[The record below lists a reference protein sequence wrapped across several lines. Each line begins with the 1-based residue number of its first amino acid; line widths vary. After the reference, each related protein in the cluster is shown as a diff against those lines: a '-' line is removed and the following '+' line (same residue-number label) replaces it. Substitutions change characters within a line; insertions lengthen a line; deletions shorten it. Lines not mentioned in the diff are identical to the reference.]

1 MEKYSYSAFA
11 YVYDELMDNVPYDA
25 WAEYLIGLLKENGV
39 EDGLVCELGCGTGQM
54 TRRLAAAGYDMIGI
68 DLSEEM
74 LDVARE
80 QEYGAYESE
89 GDFDEVEEVLDE
101 SVSDT
106 EKAFDDELGQKEVWE
121 VESEM
126 DANATEPSILYL
138 QQDMRSFELY
148 GTVSAVVSIC
158 DSMNYMTSDEELL
171 SVFRLVNNY
180 LDKEGVFIFDMNTE
194 YKYKELMGDTTIAEN
209 REDVS
214 FIWEN
219 LYDEEKRLNEYCLT
233 LFAKVEAEDEDEEN
247 GESGRTA
254 LYEKYEEV
262 HLQRAYPLEEV
273 KRLLSEAGMTFVAA
287 YDVLTHEAPGPE
299 CERMYIVAKEGHQSG
314 KTYL

>member
-39 EDGLVCELGCGTGQM
+39 ADGLVCELGCGTGQM

-80 QEYGAYESE
+80 QEYGAYE
-89 GDFDEVEEVLDE
+89 GDFEEEEVEE
-101 SVSDT
+101 
-106 EKAFDDELGQKEVWE
+106 
-121 VESEM
+121 
-126 DANATEPSILYL
+126 DAAEPSILYL
-138 QQDMRSFELY
+138 QQDMREFELY

-158 DSMNYMTSDEELL
+158 DSMNYMTSDEDLL
-171 SVFRLVNNY
+171 QVFRLVNNY
-180 LDKEGVFIFDMNTE
+180 LDKDGVFIFDMNTE

-219 LYDEEKRLNEYCLT
+219 LYDAEKRLNEYCLT
-233 LFAKVEAEDEDEEN
+233 LFAKAETEDEDEE
-247 GESGRTA
+247 GPA

-262 HLQRAYPLEEV
+262 HLQRAYPLAEV
-273 KRLLSEAGMTFVAA
+273 KRLLAEAGMTFVAA

-299 CERMYIVAKEGHQSG
+299 CERMYIVAREGHQDE
-314 KTYL
+314 KMYL

>member
-11 YVYDELMDNVPYDA
+11 YVYDELMDNVPYDE
-25 WAEYLIGLLKENGV
+25 WAAYLVELLKENGV
-39 EDGLVCELGCGTGQM
+39 EEGLVCELGCGTGQM

-74 LDVARE
+74 LDVARG
-80 QEYGAYESE
+80 QEYGAYEGE
-89 GDFDEVEEVLDE
+89 DDDEEELDE
-101 SVSDT
+101 SAMGEFEHEPDQEDEYADEPQADT
-106 EKAFDDELGQKEVWE
+106 A
-121 VESEM
+121 ES
-126 DANATEPSILYL
+126 SILYL
-138 QQDMRSFELY
+138 QQDMREFELY

-158 DSMNYMTSDEELL
+158 DSMNYMTTDEDLL
-171 SVFRLVNNY
+171 QVFRLVNNY
-180 LDKEGVFIFDMNTE
+180 LDKDGVFIFDMNTE

-219 LYDEEKRLNEYCLT
+219 LYDAEKRLNEYCLT
-233 LFAKVEAEDEDEEN
+233 LFAKAEQEDEAEEDV
-247 GESGRTA
+247 A
-254 LYEKYEEV
+254 PLYEKYEEV

-273 KRLLSEAGMTFVAA
+273 KRLLAEAGLTFVEA
-287 YDVLTHEAPGPE
+287 YDVLTHDAPGPE
-299 CERMYIVAKEGHQSG
+299 CERMYIVAREGHQAG

>member
-39 EDGLVCELGCGTGQM
+39 VEGLVCELGCGTGQM

-80 QEYGAYESE
+80 QEYGAYE
-89 GDFDEVEEVLDE
+89 GDFEEEEVEEDV
-101 SVSDT
+101 
-106 EKAFDDELGQKEVWE
+106 A
-121 VESEM
+121 
-126 DANATEPSILYL
+126 EPSILYL
-138 QQDMRSFELY
+138 QQDMREFELY

-158 DSMNYMTSDEELL
+158 DSMNYMTSDEDLL
-171 SVFRLVNNY
+171 SVFRVVNNY
-180 LDKEGVFIFDMNTE
+180 LDKDGVFIFDMNTE

-219 LYDEEKRLNEYCLT
+219 LYDAEKRLNEYCLT
-233 LFAKVEAEDEDEEN
+233 LFAKAETEDEDEE
-247 GESGRTA
+247 GPA

-262 HLQRAYPLEEV
+262 HLQRAYPLTEV
-273 KRLLSEAGMTFVAA
+273 KRLLAEAGMTFVAA

-299 CERMYIVAKEGHQSG
+299 CERMYIVAREGHQDG
-314 KTYL
+314 KMYL

>member
-25 WAEYLIGLLKENGV
+25 WAEYLIGLLKENDV
-39 EDGLVCELGCGTGQM
+39 PEGLVCELGCGTGQM

-80 QEYGAYESE
+80 QEYGAYEGE
-89 GDFDEVEEVLDE
+89 CEDIDEDA
-101 SVSDT
+101 DT
-106 EKAFDDELGQKEVWE
+106 A
-121 VESEM
+121 
-126 DANATEPSILYL
+126 EPSILYL
-138 QQDMRSFELY
+138 QQDMREFELY

-158 DSMNYMTSDEELL
+158 DSMNYMTSDEDLL

-180 LDKEGVFIFDMNTE
+180 LDKDGVFIFDMNTE

-219 LYDEEKRLNEYCLT
+219 LYDEEKQLNEYCLT
-233 LFAKVEAEDEDEEN
+233 LFAKAETEEDEE
-247 GESGRTA
+247 GGA
-254 LYEKYEEV
+254 PLYEKYEEV
-262 HLQRAYPLEEV
+262 HLQRAYPLSEV
-273 KRLLSEAGMTFVAA
+273 KRLLAEAGMSFVAA
-287 YDVLTHEAPGPE
+287 YDVLTHEEPGPE

>member
-39 EDGLVCELGCGTGQM
+39 SDGLVCELGCGTGQM
-54 TRRLAAAGYDMIGI
+54 TRRLSAAGYDMIGI

-80 QEYGAYESE
+80 QEYGAYEC
-89 GDFDEVEEVLDE
+89 DFEDIDEDADMPNGVSRDDFEEYNADWQGE
-101 SVSDT
+101 TADT
-106 EKAFDDELGQKEVWE
+106 
-121 VESEM
+121 
-126 DANATEPSILYL
+126 TEPSILYL
-138 QQDMRSFELY
+138 QQDMREFELY

-158 DSMNYMTSDEELL
+158 DSMNYMTSDEDLL

-180 LDKEGVFIFDMNTE
+180 LDKDGVFIFDMNTE

-233 LFAKVEAEDEDEEN
+233 LFAKAETEDEDEE
-247 GESGRTA
+247 GPA

-273 KRLLSEAGMTFVAA
+273 KRLLAEAGMTFVAA
-287 YDVLTHEAPGPE
+287 YDVLTREVPGPE

>member
-39 EDGLVCELGCGTGQM
+39 PEGLVCELGCGTGQM

-80 QEYGAYESE
+80 QEYGAYEGEFEDIDEEEDMPDAES
-89 GDFDEVEEVLDE
+89 GDNFEENGA
-101 SVSDT
+101 DT
-106 EKAFDDELGQKEVWE
+106 
-121 VESEM
+121 
-126 DANATEPSILYL
+126 TEPSILYL
-138 QQDMRSFELY
+138 QQDMREFELY

-158 DSMNYMTSDEELL
+158 DSMNYMISDEDLL

-180 LDKEGVFIFDMNTE
+180 LDKDGVFIFDMNTE

-233 LFAKVEAEDEDEEN
+233 LFAKAETEDADED
-247 GESGRTA
+247 GPA

-262 HLQRAYPLEEV
+262 HLQRAYPLAEV
-273 KRLLSEAGMTFVAA
+273 KRLLAEAGMTFVAA

-299 CERMYIVAKEGHQSG
+299 CERMYIVAREGHQDG

>member
-39 EDGLVCELGCGTGQM
+39 ADGLVCELGCGTGQM

-80 QEYGAYESE
+80 QEYGAYE
-89 GDFDEVEEVLDE
+89 GDFEEEEVEE
-101 SVSDT
+101 
-106 EKAFDDELGQKEVWE
+106 
-121 VESEM
+121 
-126 DANATEPSILYL
+126 DAAEPSILYL
-138 QQDMRSFELY
+138 QQDMREFELY

-158 DSMNYMTSDEELL
+158 DSMNYMTSDEDLL
-171 SVFRLVNNY
+171 QVFRLVNNY
-180 LDKEGVFIFDMNTE
+180 LDKDGVFIFDMNTE

-219 LYDEEKRLNEYCLT
+219 LYDAEKRLNEYCLT
-233 LFAKVEAEDEDEEN
+233 LFAKAETEDEDEE
-247 GESGRTA
+247 GPA

-262 HLQRAYPLEEV
+262 HLQRAYPLAEV
-273 KRLLSEAGMTFVAA
+273 KRLLAEAGMTFVAA

-299 CERMYIVAKEGHQSG
+299 CERMYIVAKEGYQDG

>member
-11 YVYDELMDNVPYDA
+11 YVYDELMDNVPYDD

-39 EDGLVCELGCGTGQM
+39 AEGLVCDLGCGTGQM

-80 QEYGAYESE
+80 QEYGAYEGE
-89 GDFDEVEEVLDE
+89 CDFAEVEFDE
-101 SVSDT
+101 S
-106 EKAFDDELGQKEVWE
+106 AP
-121 VESEM
+121 
-126 DANATEPSILYL
+126 DADASQPSILYL
-138 QQDMRSFELY
+138 QQDMREFELY

-158 DSMNYMTSDEELL
+158 DSMNYMTTDEDLL
-171 SVFRLVNNY
+171 QVFRLVNNY
-180 LDKEGVFIFDMNTE
+180 LDKDGVFIFDMNTE

-219 LYDEEKRLNEYCLT
+219 LYDAERRLNEYCLT
-233 LFAKVEAEDEDEEN
+233 LFAKVEAEDEEDDEEA
-247 GESGRTA
+247 EKTA
-254 LYEKYEEV
+254 LYEKFEEV
-262 HLQRAYPLEEV
+262 HLQRAYPLAEV
-273 KRLLSEAGMTFVAA
+273 KRLLAEAGMTFVAA
-287 YDVLTHEAPGPE
+287 YDVLTHEEPGPQ
-299 CERMYIVAKEGHQSG
+299 CERMYIVAREGHQDG

>member
-1 MEKYSYSAFA
+1 MEKCSYSAFA

-68 DLSEEM
+68 DLSEGM

-80 QEYGAYESE
+80 QEYGAYVGEYDFE
-89 GDFDEVEEVLDE
+89 GEPDADISDEEILLDGE
-101 SVSDT
+101 PDADT
-106 EKAFDDELGQKEVWE
+106 
-121 VESEM
+121 
-126 DANATEPSILYL
+126 TEPSILYL
-138 QQDMRSFELY
+138 QQDMREFELY

-158 DSMNYMTSDEELL
+158 DSMNYMASDEDLL

-180 LDKEGVFIFDMNTE
+180 LDKDGVFIFDMNTE

-219 LYDEEKRLNEYCLT
+219 MYDEEKRLNEYCLT
-233 LFAKVEAEDEDEEN
+233 LFAKAETEEDEE
-247 GESGRTA
+247 GGA
-254 LYEKYEEV
+254 PLYEKYEEV
-262 HLQRAYPLEEV
+262 HLQRAYPLAEV
-273 KRLLSEAGMTFVAA
+273 KRLLAEAGMTFVAA
-287 YDVLTHEAPGPE
+287 YDVLTHEAPGAE
-299 CERMYIVAKEGHQSG
+299 CERMYIVARESHQDG
-314 KTYL
+314 KKYL

>member
-39 EDGLVCELGCGTGQM
+39 VEGLVCELGCGTGQM

-80 QEYGAYESE
+80 QEYGAYE
-89 GDFDEVEEVLDE
+89 GDFEEEEVEE
-101 SVSDT
+101 
-106 EKAFDDELGQKEVWE
+106 
-121 VESEM
+121 
-126 DANATEPSILYL
+126 DAAEPSILYL
-138 QQDMRSFELY
+138 QQDMREFELY

-158 DSMNYMTSDEELL
+158 DSMNYMTSDEDLL

-180 LDKEGVFIFDMNTE
+180 LDKDGVFIFDMNTE

-233 LFAKVEAEDEDEEN
+233 LFAKAETEDEDED
-247 GESGRTA
+247 GPA

-262 HLQRAYPLEEV
+262 HLQRAYPLAEV
-273 KRLLSEAGMTFVAA
+273 KRLLVEAGMTFVAA

-299 CERMYIVAKEGHQSG
+299 CERMYIVAWEGHQDG
-314 KTYL
+314 KMYL

>member
-25 WAEYLIGLLKENGV
+25 WAEYLTDLLKENGV
-39 EDGLVCELGCGTGQM
+39 SEGIVCELGCGTGQM
-54 TRRLAAAGYDMIGI
+54 TRRLAEAGYDMIGI

-80 QEYGAYESE
+80 QEYGMGYEATE
-89 GDFDEVEEVLDE
+89 EAEELPDEV
-101 SVSDT
+101 
-106 EKAFDDELGQKEVWE
+106 F
-121 VESEM
+121 
-126 DANATEPSILYL
+126 EPSILYL

-158 DSMNYMTSDEELL
+158 DSMNYMTSEEDLL
-171 SVFRLVNNY
+171 QVFRLVNNY
-180 LDKEGVFIFDMNTE
+180 LEKDGVFIFDMNTE

-219 LYDEEKRLNEYCLT
+219 LYDEEQKLNEYSLT
-233 LFAKVEAEDEDEEN
+233 IFAKAEQDEEE
-247 GESGRTA
+247 GA
-254 LYEKYEEV
+254 PLYEKYEEV
-262 HLQRAYPLEEV
+262 HLQKAYSLEDV
-273 KRLLSEAGMTFVAA
+273 KRLLTEAGLQFVAA
-287 YDVLTHEAPGPE
+287 YDVLTKETPGPQ
-299 CERMYIVAKEGHQSG
+299 CERMYIVAKEGYQSG

>member
-39 EDGLVCELGCGTGQM
+39 ADGLVCELGCGTGQM

-80 QEYGAYESE
+80 QEYGAYE
-89 GDFDEVEEVLDE
+89 GDFEEDEVEE
-101 SVSDT
+101 
-106 EKAFDDELGQKEVWE
+106 
-121 VESEM
+121 
-126 DANATEPSILYL
+126 DAAEPSILYL
-138 QQDMRSFELY
+138 QQDMREFELY

-158 DSMNYMTSDEELL
+158 DSMNYMTSDEDLL

-180 LDKEGVFIFDMNTE
+180 LDKDGVFIFDMNTE

-233 LFAKVEAEDEDEEN
+233 LFAKAETEDEDED
-247 GESGRTA
+247 GPA

-262 HLQRAYPLEEV
+262 HLQRAYPLTEV
-273 KRLLSEAGMTFVAA
+273 KRMLAEAGMTFVAA

-314 KTYL
+314 KMYL

>member
-39 EDGLVCELGCGTGQM
+39 AEGLVCELGCGTGQM

-80 QEYGAYESE
+80 QEYGAYE
-89 GDFDEVEEVLDE
+89 GIDEEVP
-101 SVSDT
+101 
-106 EKAFDDELGQKEVWE
+106 
-121 VESEM
+121 
-126 DANATEPSILYL
+126 DADSTEPSILYL
-138 QQDMRSFELY
+138 QQDMREFELY

-158 DSMNYMTSDEELL
+158 DSMNYMTSDEDLL

-180 LDKEGVFIFDMNTE
+180 LDKDGVFIFDMNTE

-219 LYDEEKRLNEYCLT
+219 LYDAEQRLNEYCLT
-233 LFAKVEAEDEDEEN
+233 LFAKAETEDEDEE
-247 GESGRTA
+247 GPA

-273 KRLLSEAGMTFVAA
+273 KRLLAEAGMTFVAA
-287 YDVLTHEAPGPE
+287 YDVLTHEMPGPE

>member
-39 EDGLVCELGCGTGQM
+39 ADGLVCELGCGTGQM
-54 TRRLAAAGYDMIGI
+54 TRRLATAGYDMIGI

-80 QEYGAYESE
+80 QEYGAYE
-89 GDFDEVEEVLDE
+89 GIDEEVP
-101 SVSDT
+101 
-106 EKAFDDELGQKEVWE
+106 
-121 VESEM
+121 
-126 DANATEPSILYL
+126 DADSTEPSILYL
-138 QQDMRSFELY
+138 QQDMREFELY

-158 DSMNYMTSDEELL
+158 DSMNYMTSDEDLL

-180 LDKEGVFIFDMNTE
+180 LDKDGVFIFDMNTE

-219 LYDEEKRLNEYCLT
+219 LYDAEQRLNEYCLT
-233 LFAKVEAEDEDEEN
+233 LFAKAETEDEDED
-247 GESGRTA
+247 GPA

-273 KRLLSEAGMTFVAA
+273 KRLLAEAGMTFVAA
-287 YDVLTHEAPGPE
+287 YDVLTHEMPGPE

>member
-39 EDGLVCELGCGTGQM
+39 PEGLVCELGCGTGQM

-80 QEYGAYESE
+80 QEYGVYEGE
-89 GDFDEVEEVLDE
+89 DDFDEEEFAG
-101 SVSDT
+101 SASDAG
-106 EKAFDDELGQKEVWE
+106 EEFSGEA
-121 VESEM
+121 
-126 DANATEPSILYL
+126 DADTTEPSILYL
-138 QQDMRSFELY
+138 QQDMREFELY

-158 DSMNYMTSDEELL
+158 DSMNYMTSDEDLL
-171 SVFRLVNNY
+171 QVFRLVNNY
-180 LDKEGVFIFDMNTE
+180 LDKDGVFIFDMNTE

-219 LYDEEKRLNEYCLT
+219 LYDAEKRLNEYCLT
-233 LFAKVEAEDEDEEN
+233 LFAKVEAEDDEEENEEN
-247 GESGRTA
+247 GRAA

-262 HLQRAYPLEEV
+262 HLQRAYPLDEV
-273 KRLLSEAGMTFVAA
+273 KRLLAEAGMTFVAA

>member
-11 YVYDELMDNVPYDA
+11 YVYDELMDNVPYDE

-39 EDGLVCELGCGTGQM
+39 PEGLVCELGCGTGQM

-80 QEYGAYESE
+80 QEYGAYEGE
-89 GDFDEVEEVLDE
+89 DDFEDE
-101 SVSDT
+101 STGVSKEENDT
-106 EKAFDDELGQKEVWE
+106 C
-121 VESEM
+121 
-126 DANATEPSILYL
+126 EPSILYL
-138 QQDMRSFELY
+138 QQDMREFELY

-158 DSMNYMTSDEELL
+158 DSMNYMTSDEDLL

-180 LDKEGVFIFDMNTE
+180 LDRDGVFIFDMNTE

-233 LFAKVEAEDEDEEN
+233 LFAKAETEDEDED
-247 GESGRTA
+247 GPA

-262 HLQRAYPLEEV
+262 HLQRAYSIAEV
-273 KRLLSEAGMTFVAA
+273 KRLLEEAGMTFVAA
-287 YDVLTHEAPGPE
+287 YDVLTREVPGPE
-299 CERMYIVAKEGHQSG
+299 CERMYIVAREGHQSG
-314 KTYL
+314 KMYL

>member
-11 YVYDELMDNVPYDA
+11 YVYDELMDNVPYDE

-39 EDGLVCELGCGTGQM
+39 ADGLVCELGCGTGQM

-80 QEYGAYESE
+80 QEYGAYEGAFEDIGEAADMPDEEREDIFEEDSADRQE
-89 GDFDEVEEVLDE
+89 AGDV
-101 SVSDT
+101 DT
-106 EKAFDDELGQKEVWE
+106 
-121 VESEM
+121 S
-126 DANATEPSILYL
+126 EPSILYL
-138 QQDMRSFELY
+138 QQDMREFELY

-158 DSMNYMTSDEELL
+158 DSMNYMTSDEDLL

-180 LDKEGVFIFDMNTE
+180 LDKDGVFIFDMNTE
-194 YKYKELMGDTTIAEN
+194 YKYRELMGDTTIAEN

-233 LFAKVEAEDEDEEN
+233 LFAKAETEDEDED
-247 GESGRTA
+247 GPA

-262 HLQRAYPLEEV
+262 HLQRAYPLTEV
-273 KRLLSEAGMTFVAA
+273 KRLLAEAGMTFVAA

-299 CERMYIVAKEGHQSG
+299 CERMYIVAREGHQDG

>member
-11 YVYDELMDNVPYDA
+11 YVYDELMDNVPYDE
-25 WAEYLIGLLKENGV
+25 WAAYLIGLLKENGV
-39 EDGLVCELGCGTGQM
+39 PDGLVCELGCGTGQM

-80 QEYGAYESE
+80 QEYGAYE
-89 GDFDEVEEVLDE
+89 GDFCEEEFDGSVPDADEEFSDE
-101 SVSDT
+101 ADAET
-106 EKAFDDELGQKEVWE
+106 I
-121 VESEM
+121 ES
-126 DANATEPSILYL
+126 SILYL
-138 QQDMRSFELY
+138 QQDMREFELY

-158 DSMNYMTSDEELL
+158 DSMNYMTSDEDLL
-171 SVFRLVNNY
+171 QVFRLVNNY
-180 LDKEGVFIFDMNTE
+180 LDKDGVFIFDMNTE
-194 YKYKELMGDTTIAEN
+194 YKYRELMGDTTIAEN

-219 LYDEEKRLNEYCLT
+219 LYDAEKRLNEYCLT
-233 LFAKVEAEDEDEEN
+233 LFAKAETEDDDE
-247 GESGRTA
+247 GGA
-254 LYEKYEEV
+254 PLYEKYEEV

-273 KRLLSEAGMTFVAA
+273 KRLLAEAGMTFVAA
-287 YDVLTHEAPGPE
+287 YDVLTHEAPGPQ
-299 CERMYIVAKEGHQSG
+299 CERMYIVAKEGHQEG

>member
-1 MEKYSYSAFA
+1 MEKYSYTAFA
-11 YVYDELMDNVPYDA
+11 YVYDELMDNVPYDE

-39 EDGLVCELGCGTGQM
+39 AEGLVCELGCGTGQM

-68 DLSEEM
+68 DLSEDM

-80 QEYGAYESE
+80 QEYGAYE
-89 GDFDEVEEVLDE
+89 GDFEDIEEEADMPDGE
-101 SVSDT
+101 RRDDFEEYNADRQEAETTDT
-106 EKAFDDELGQKEVWE
+106 AD
-121 VESEM
+121 
-126 DANATEPSILYL
+126 TSILYL
-138 QQDMRSFELY
+138 QQDMREFELY
-148 GTVSAVVSIC
+148 GTVAAIVSIC
-158 DSMNYMTSDEELL
+158 DSMNYMTTDADLL

-180 LDKEGVFIFDMNTE
+180 LDKDGVFIFDMNTE

-233 LFAKVEAEDEDEEN
+233 LFAKVEAEDDEEEN
-247 GESGRTA
+247 EETGKTA

-273 KRLLSEAGMTFVAA
+273 KRLLAEAGMTFVAA
-287 YDVLTHEAPGPE
+287 YDVLTREVPGPQ

>member
-39 EDGLVCELGCGTGQM
+39 VEGLVCELGCGTGQM

-80 QEYGAYESE
+80 QEYGAYEGE
-89 GDFDEVEEVLDE
+89 GDFDEEEVFADE
-101 SVSDT
+101 P
-106 EKAFDDELGQKEVWE
+106 EAG
-121 VESEM
+121 
-126 DANATEPSILYL
+126 ATEPSILYL
-138 QQDMRSFELY
+138 QQDMRRFELY

-158 DSMNYMTSDEELL
+158 DSMNYMTSDEDLL

-180 LDKEGVFIFDMNTE
+180 LDKDGVFIFDMNTE

-219 LYDEEKRLNEYCLT
+219 LYDAEKRLNEYCLT
-233 LFAKVEAEDEDEEN
+233 LFVKAETEEDNED
-247 GESGRTA
+247 GPA

-262 HLQRAYPLEEV
+262 HLQRAYPLAEV
-273 KRLLSEAGMTFVAA
+273 KRLLAEAGMTFVAA
-287 YDVLTHEAPGPE
+287 YDVLTHEVPGPE

>member
-1 MEKYSYSAFA
+1 MEKYSYTAFA

-39 EDGLVCELGCGTGQM
+39 ADGLVCELGCGTGQM

-80 QEYGAYESE
+80 QEYGAYE
-89 GDFDEVEEVLDE
+89 GDFDEEAIDA
-101 SVSDT
+101 DT
-106 EKAFDDELGQKEVWE
+106 A
-121 VESEM
+121 
-126 DANATEPSILYL
+126 EPSILYL

-158 DSMNYMTSDEELL
+158 DSMNYMTTDEDLL

-180 LDKEGVFIFDMNTE
+180 LDKDGVFIFDMNTE

-262 HLQRAYPLEEV
+262 HLQRAYPLTEV
-273 KRLLSEAGMTFVAA
+273 KRLLAEAGMTFVAA
-287 YDVLTHEAPGPE
+287 YDVLTHETPGSE
-299 CERMYIVAKEGHQSG
+299 CERMYIVAREGHQDG

>member
-1 MEKYSYSAFA
+1 MEKYSYTAFA
-11 YVYDELMDNVPYDA
+11 YVYDELMDNVPYDE
-25 WAEYLIGLLKENGV
+25 WAAYLIGLLKENGV
-39 EDGLVCELGCGTGQM
+39 AEGLVCDLGCGTGQM

-80 QEYGAYESE
+80 QEYGAYEGAYGFDSE
-89 GDFDEVEEVLDE
+89 DYVEGESDGETDFDSGPGCEEGLAEEQETVLTE
-101 SVSDT
+101 S
-106 EKAFDDELGQKEVWE
+106 
-121 VESEM
+121 
-126 DANATEPSILYL
+126 SILYL

-158 DSMNYMTSDEELL
+158 DSMNYMTSDEDLL
-171 SVFRLVNNY
+171 QVFRLVNNY
-180 LDKEGVFIFDMNTE
+180 LDKGGVFIFDMNTE

-233 LFAKVEAEDEDEEN
+233 LFAKAETEEDDE
-247 GESGRTA
+247 GGSS
-254 LYEKYEEV
+254 LYEKFEEV

-273 KRLLSEAGMTFVAA
+273 KRLLAEAGMTFVAA
-287 YDVLTHEAPGPE
+287 YDVLTHEAPGTE

>member
-39 EDGLVCELGCGTGQM
+39 AEGLVCELGCGTGQM
-54 TRRLAAAGYDMIGI
+54 TRRLAASGYDMIGI

-80 QEYGAYESE
+80 QEYGAYEGE
-89 GDFDEVEEVLDE
+89 GDFDEEESGESNPDE
-101 SVSDT
+101 
-106 EKAFDDELGQKEVWE
+106 KDDFNSKPDREEEFV
-121 VESEM
+121 
-126 DANATEPSILYL
+126 AEPSILYL
-138 QQDMRSFELY
+138 QQDMREFELY

-158 DSMNYMTSDEELL
+158 DSMNYMTSDEDLL

-180 LDKEGVFIFDMNTE
+180 LDKDGVFIFDMNTE

-219 LYDEEKRLNEYCLT
+219 LYDAEQRLNEYCLT
-233 LFAKVEAEDEDEEN
+233 LFAKAETEEDNED
-247 GESGRTA
+247 GPA

-273 KRLLSEAGMTFVAA
+273 KRLLAEAGMTFVAA
-287 YDVLTHEAPGPE
+287 YNVLTHEMPGPE
-299 CERMYIVAKEGHQSG
+299 CERMYIVAREGHQDG

>member
-11 YVYDELMDNVPYDA
+11 YVYDEWMDNVPYDA
-25 WAEYLIGLLKENGV
+25 WAEYLTGLLRENGV
-39 EDGLVCELGCGTGQM
+39 SEGIVCELGCGTGQM

-80 QEYGAYESE
+80 QEYGMSYEVAE
-89 GDFDEVEEVLDE
+89 DADPA
-101 SVSDT
+101 
-106 EKAFDDELGQKEVWE
+106 EKADETTVGDEE
-121 VESEM
+121 FS
-126 DANATEPSILYL
+126 EPSILYL

-158 DSMNYMTSDEELL
+158 DSMNYITSEEDLL
-171 SVFRLVNNY
+171 QVFRLVNNY
-180 LDKEGVFIFDMNTE
+180 LEKDGVFIFDMNTE

-209 REDVS
+209 REEIS

-219 LYDEEKRLNEYCLT
+219 LYDEEQKLNEYALT
-233 LFAKVEAEDEDEEN
+233 IFAKTEQEEEDGEAP
-247 GESGRTA
+247 

-262 HLQRAYPLEEV
+262 HLQKAYSLEDV
-273 KRLLSEAGMTFVAA
+273 KRLLAEAGLQFVAA
-287 YDVLTHEAPGPE
+287 YDVLTREAPGPQ
-299 CERMYIVAKEGHQSG
+299 CERMYIVAKEGYQSG

>member
-11 YVYDELMDNVPYDA
+11 YVYDELMDNVPYDE

-39 EDGLVCELGCGTGQM
+39 PEGLVCELGCGTGQM

-80 QEYGAYESE
+80 QEYGAYEGEFEDIDEEEDMPDAES
-89 GDFDEVEEVLDE
+89 GDNFEENGADEQEDA
-101 SVSDT
+101 DT
-106 EKAFDDELGQKEVWE
+106 A
-121 VESEM
+121 
-126 DANATEPSILYL
+126 EPSILYL
-138 QQDMRSFELY
+138 QQDMREFELY

-158 DSMNYMTSDEELL
+158 DSMNYMTSDEDLL

-180 LDKEGVFIFDMNTE
+180 LDKDGVFIFDMNTE

-214 FIWEN
+214 FIWDN

-233 LFAKVEAEDEDEEN
+233 LFAKAETEDEDED
-247 GESGRTA
+247 GPA

-262 HLQRAYPLEEV
+262 HLQRAYPLAEV
-273 KRLLSEAGMTFVAA
+273 KRLLAEAGMTFVAA
-287 YDVLTHEAPGPE
+287 YDVLTHDAPGPE
-299 CERMYIVAKEGHQSG
+299 CERMYIVAREGHQDG

>member
-11 YVYDELMDNVPYDA
+11 YVYDELMDNVPYDE

-39 EDGLVCELGCGTGQM
+39 ADGLVCELGCGTGQM

-80 QEYGAYESE
+80 QEYGVYEGE
-89 GDFDEVEEVLDE
+89 CDLEEIGADA
-101 SVSDT
+101 SDA
-106 EKAFDDELGQKEVWE
+106 EAEFDDEADVTA
-121 VESEM
+121 V
-126 DANATEPSILYL
+126 EPSILYL
-138 QQDMRSFELY
+138 QQDMREFELY

-158 DSMNYMTSDEELL
+158 DSMNYMTSDEDLL

-180 LDKEGVFIFDMNTE
+180 LDKDGVFIFDMNTE

-233 LFAKVEAEDEDEEN
+233 LFAKAETEDEDED
-247 GESGRTA
+247 GPA

-273 KRLLSEAGMTFVAA
+273 KRLLAEAGMTFVAA
-287 YDVLTHEAPGPE
+287 YDVLTHEAPGPQ
-299 CERMYIVAKEGHQSG
+299 CERMYIVAKEGHQDG